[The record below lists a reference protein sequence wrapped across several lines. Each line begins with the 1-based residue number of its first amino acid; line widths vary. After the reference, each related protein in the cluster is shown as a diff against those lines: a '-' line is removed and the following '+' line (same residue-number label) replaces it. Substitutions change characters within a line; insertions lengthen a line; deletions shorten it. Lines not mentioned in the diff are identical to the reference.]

1 MWKKLKHLILD
12 FMKVFHEYDNWLFK
26 INNTEIILI
35 PKVRMATSQTNF
47 LISLAM
53 LSKCVTLRQFEVVGF
68 KVKEIRHI
76 ALFVISGSV
85 RKFSVID
92 CVNICLST
100 IFFQQILSGG
110 KVWSYP
116 TLLILWFITLTKEYK
131 IFGRFCVKYQM
142 IMK

>member
-12 FMKVFHEYDNWLFK
+12 FMKVFHEYGNWLFK

-92 CVNICLST
+92 CVNICLSFHN
-100 IFFQQILSGG
+100 IFS
-110 KVWSYP
+110 
-116 TLLILWFITLTKEYK
+116 TNFIRWKSVELPYIAYIVIHNFNKR
-131 IFGRFCVKYQM
+131 IQDFW
-142 IMK
+142 

>member
-1 MWKKLKHLILD
+1 
-12 FMKVFHEYDNWLFK
+12 
-26 INNTEIILI
+26 
-35 PKVRMATSQTNF
+35 MATSQTNF

-92 CVNICLST
+92 CVNICLSFHN
-100 IFFQQILSGG
+100 IFSTNFIRWKSVELPYIAYIVIHNFNKRIQDFWQVLC
-110 KVWSYP
+110 KVPNDNEIIQKGDHVIFTFIYCSESVCVLQP
-116 TLLILWFITLTKEYK
+116 GSQKLLLIL
-131 IFGRFCVKYQM
+131 
-142 IMK
+142 